1 MVKKFFLMLAVLIF
15 TAQIQTV
22 YADVAIPER
31 PRAFQAPIKLSVE
44 SIDEENNQVT
54 LKLSLKKS
62 DVQKYL
68 YSIYR
73 ESGLYVTGGTGN
85 FDSKTAL
92 ITFDYDDLSNDT
104 PETLRVEI
112 ETEIQYAPTNFG
124 NKLRQ
129 RPSYLQMNYII
140 EFTRYGDELTAEVSY
155 DR

>member
-1 MVKKFFLMLAVLIF
+1 MLALLIF

-44 SIDEENNQVT
+44 SIDEENSQVT
-54 LKLSLKKS
+54 LKLSRRKS

-73 ESGLYVTGGTGN
+73 ESGLYVTGSNGN
-85 FDSKTAL
+85 FDGKTAL
-92 ITFDYDDLSNDT
+92 ITFDYEDLSKDT

-112 ETEIQYAPTNFG
+112 ETVISYAPTNFG
-124 NKLRQ
+124 NKQRQ
-129 RPSYLQMNYII
+129 RPSYLQMNYVI